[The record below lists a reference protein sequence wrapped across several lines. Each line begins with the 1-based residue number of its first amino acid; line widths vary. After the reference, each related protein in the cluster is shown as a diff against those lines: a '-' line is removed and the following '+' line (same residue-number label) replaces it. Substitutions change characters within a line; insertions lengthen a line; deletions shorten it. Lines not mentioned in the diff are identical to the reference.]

1 MLVFNGNIWMAVVF
15 GCVMFGVTFCWKF
28 LDNLVLI
35 CFWPQN
41 LAHLVGEQVL
51 IFGVVFCSK
60 SHCKQVHT
68 LGIIR

>member
-1 MLVFNGNIWMAVVF
+1 MDFSAVKPSVNRELMYNIRDNMLVFNGNIWMAVVF

-41 LAHLVGEQVL
+41 LAHLVTNSL
-51 IFGVVFCSK
+51 
-60 SHCKQVHT
+60 
-68 LGIIR
+68 